1 MVADKINNRLD
12 HLEKALTKKDAR
24 INQLEQAV
32 DNLEQY
38 SLITGVEENKDGEQ
52 LDKFVTDLF
61 VDMGVKL
68 TTANINRTHRIE
80 P

>member
-61 VDMGVKL
+61 VDW
-68 TTANINRTHRIE
+68 A
-80 P
+80 